1 MKKNE
6 MTIFSN
12 DEFGKIRTVVI
23 DHDPW
28 FVAVDVAKALGYS
41 NPRDA
46 TAKHVDEE
54 DKRFLAYSECATVG
68 KGEPSQNAT
77 VGNERA
83 SQNATVERTA
93 QNLMVNLTT
102 KNGVNIINESG
113 LYALIFG
120 SHLPK
125 ARAFKR
131 WVTSDVLPT
140 LRKKGYYA
148 IKPKKDDGWGKKME
162 KRTKDFIEYWFI
174 ETADYY
180 EHVVGITSVAHLS
193 DYMLNELYCAHANR
207 LARAFC
213 EFVSFSRAKF
223 RAAIADPTLL
233 MPVKE
238 RNKLLR
244 KQGKL

>member
-1 MKKNE
+1 MKKDIL
-6 MTIFSN
+6 TIFSN
-12 DEFGKIRTVVI
+12 DEFGKVRTIII
-23 DHDPW
+23 DHEPW
-28 FVAVDVAKALGYS
+28 FVGRDVAYALGYAKPE
-41 NPRDA
+41 NALA
-46 TAKHVDEE
+46 THVDNE
-54 DKRFLAYSECATVG
+54 DKDTLKQGTLG
-68 KGEPSQNAT
+68 GEQKMT
-77 VGNERA
+77 
-83 SQNATVERTA
+83 
-93 QNLMVNLTT
+93 
-102 KNGVNIINESG
+102 IINESG

-131 WVTSDVLPT
+131 WVTADVLPT

-148 IKPKKDDGWGKKME
+148 IKPKKDDGWDKKMM

-180 EHVVGITSVAHLS
+180 EHVVGITSVAHLN

-207 LARAFC
+207 LAHAFC

>member
-1 MKKNE
+1 MKKDVL
-6 MTIFSN
+6 TIFNN
-12 DEFGKIRTVVI
+12 DEFGKVRTIII
-23 DHDPW
+23 DHEPW
-28 FVAVDVAKALGYS
+28 FVGRDVAYALGYAKPE
-41 NPRDA
+41 NALA
-46 TAKHVDEE
+46 THVDNE
-54 DKRFLAYSECATVG
+54 DKDTLKQGTLG
-68 KGEPSQNAT
+68 GEQKMT
-77 VGNERA
+77 
-83 SQNATVERTA
+83 
-93 QNLMVNLTT
+93 
-102 KNGVNIINESG
+102 IINESG

-120 SHLPK
+120 SHL

-131 WVTSDVLPT
+131 WVTADVLPT

-148 IKPKKDDGWGKKME
+148 ITPKKDDGWDKKMV

-180 EHVVGITSVAHLS
+180 RHVVGITSVAHLNE
-193 DYMLNELYCAHANR
+193 YMLNELYCAHANR
-207 LARAFC
+207 LAHAFC

>member
-1 MKKNE
+1 MKKDIL
-6 MTIFSN
+6 TIFSN
-12 DEFGKIRTVVI
+12 DEFGKVRTIII
-23 DHDPW
+23 DHEPW
-28 FVAVDVAKALGYS
+28 FVAVDVANALGFTNS
-41 NPRDA
+41 RKAVAD
-46 TAKHVDEE
+46 HVDDE
-54 DKRFLAYSECATVG
+54 DKGVTKCYTLG
-68 KGEPSQNAT
+68 GEQKMT
-77 VGNERA
+77 
-83 SQNATVERTA
+83 
-93 QNLMVNLTT
+93 
-102 KNGVNIINESG
+102 IINESG

-131 WVTSDVLPT
+131 WVTAEVLPT

-148 IKPKKDDGWGKKME
+148 VKPKKDDGWGKKME

>member
-12 DEFGKIRTVVI
+12 AEFGKVRTVVI

-28 FVAVDVAKALGYS
+28 FVGKDVASALGYA
-41 NPRDA
+41 NTKDA
-46 TAKHVDEE
+46 IIRHVDED
-54 DKRFLAYSECATVG
+54 DKKRGVVFRDPLG
-68 KGEPSQNAT
+68 
-77 VGNERA
+77 
-83 SQNATVERTA
+83 VEQTPV
-93 QNLMVNLTT
+93 L
-102 KNGVNIINESG
+102 INESG
-113 LYALIFG
+113 VYALIFA
-120 SHLPK
+120 SKLPK
-125 ARAFKR
+125 AKTFKR
-131 WVTSDVLPT
+131 WVTADVLPT

-148 IKPKKDDGWGKKME
+148 IKPKKDDGWNKKME

-180 EHVVGITSVAHLS
+180 EHVVGITSVAHLN

-207 LARAFC
+207 LAHAFC

>member
-12 DEFGKIRTVVI
+12 DEFGKVRTVVI

-28 FVAVDVAKALGYS
+28 FVAVDVANALGFTNS
-41 NPRDA
+41 RKAVTD
-46 TAKHVDEE
+46 HVDDE
-54 DKRFLAYSECATVG
+54 DKGVTKCYTLG
-68 KGEPSQNAT
+68 GEQKMT
-77 VGNERA
+77 
-83 SQNATVERTA
+83 
-93 QNLMVNLTT
+93 
-102 KNGVNIINESG
+102 IINESG

-131 WVTSDVLPT
+131 WVTAEVLPT

-148 IKPKKDDGWGKKME
+148 IKPKKDDGWDKKMV
-162 KRTKDFIEYWFI
+162 KRTKDFIEYWVV
-174 ETADYY
+174 ETMEYY
-180 EHVVGITSVAHLS
+180 RHVVGITNVAHLN

-207 LARAFC
+207 LDHAIC
-213 EFVSFSRAKF
+213 EFMSFTRAHF
-223 RAAIADPTLL
+223 RAVVADPTLL
-233 MPVKE
+233 MPTKE

-244 KQGKL
+244 KQGRL